1 MAKFRVV
8 VQNTFTKDT
17 VYFINSDNEEKAKES
32 ILKQLAF
39 NYKHYDNGIVLID
52 EKDLMHTDKA
62 SIIDIT
68 AFPEYQIFNAER
80 KETDPG
86 EEP

>member
-1 MAKFRVV
+1 
-8 VQNTFTKDT
+8 
-17 VYFINSDNEEKAKES
+17 
-32 ILKQLAF
+32 
-39 NYKHYDNGIVLID
+39 LID

-80 KETDPG
+80 KETDTG